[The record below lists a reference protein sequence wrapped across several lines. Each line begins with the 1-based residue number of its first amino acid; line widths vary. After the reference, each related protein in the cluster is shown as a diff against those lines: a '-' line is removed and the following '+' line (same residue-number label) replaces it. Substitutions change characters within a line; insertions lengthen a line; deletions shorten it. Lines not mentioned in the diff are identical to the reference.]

1 MSHPSHHVCAI
12 VVTFNRS
19 QLLGRCLRALQKQLA
34 DTDILVINNAS
45 SDDTLEVL
53 ARDFPEIQQ
62 LNLPNNV
69 GGAGGF
75 EAGMRY
81 AYEAGYKYL
90 WLMDDDGVPESNC
103 LRELLQ
109 HATPQ
114 RVTVPVQQDGQQ
126 FYGAVIGWNNRR
138 DVTPEIVAA
147 EKPVTGK
154 FTFAFVGP
162 LIGREVVERV
172 GFPRGDFFIWFDDF
186 EYALRLH
193 RHQDLQ
199 IVIVPQ
205 ARFFHDIYHEIRQ
218 VKRFG
223 RTSERATQAAWKTY
237 YGTRNSFLVA
247 RNGFGSKRNR
257 GHFRNFVL
265 PFLRAQ
271 IRLLIG
277 DVFYEPDGRERAS
290 LRLRGLRDGWREKM
304 GKNH

>member
-1 MSHPSHHVCAI
+1 MPQLRHVCAI

-19 QLLGRCLRALQKQLA
+19 QLLKRCLGALQKQLPDEA
-34 DTDILVINNAS
+34 ILVVNNAS
-45 SDDTLEVL
+45 SDGTLEVL
-53 ARDFPEIQQ
+53 AHDFPDIPV
-62 LNLPNNV
+62 LNLPENL

-75 EAGMRY
+75 EAGMRR
-81 AYEAGYKYL
+81 AYDEGYEYL
-90 WLMDDDGVPESNC
+90 WLMDDDGVPDENC
-103 LRELLQ
+103 LAELLK
-109 HATPQ
+109 HAAPQ

-147 EKPVTGK
+147 KKAVTGN

-162 LIGREVVERV
+162 LIGREIVTRV

-193 RHQDLQ
+193 RHRDLQ
-199 IVIVPQ
+199 IVFVPQ

-223 RTSERATQAAWKTY
+223 RVSERATQAAWKTY

-247 RNGFGSKRNR
+247 RDGFGSSQKR
-257 GHFRNFVL
+257 GNFGRFVG
-265 PFLRAQ
+265 PFLNAQ
-271 IRLLIG
+271 LRLLLG
-277 DVFYEPDGRERAS
+277 DVLYEPDGRERAL
-290 LRLRGLRDGWREKM
+290 LRLRGLRDGWCERM

>member
-1 MSHPSHHVCAI
+1 MSHHVCAI

-19 QLLGRCLRALQKQLA
+19 QLLKRCLHALQKQLPDNA
-34 DTDILVINNAS
+34 ILVVNNAS
-45 SDDTLEVL
+45 SDDTLEIL
-53 ARDFPEIQQ
+53 ARDFADIQ
-62 LNLPNNV
+62 LLDLPTNV

-75 EAGMRY
+75 EAGMRH
-81 AYEAGYKYL
+81 AYQEGYEYL
-90 WLMDDDGVPESNC
+90 WLMDDDGVPEENC
-103 LRELLQ
+103 LRELLK
-109 HATPQ
+109 HAAPQ

-138 DVTPEIVAA
+138 DVTPEIVTN
-147 EKPVTGK
+147 EKAVSGC

-162 LIGREVVERV
+162 LIGRAVVERV

-193 RHQDLQ
+193 RHRDLE

-223 RTSERATQAAWKTY
+223 RSSERATQAAWKTY
-237 YGTRNSFLVA
+237 YGTRNIFLVA
-247 RNGFGSKRNR
+247 RAGFSSGRKRGNFAR
-257 GHFRNFVL
+257 FVL
-265 PFLRAQ
+265 PFLSAQ

-277 DVFYEPDGRERAS
+277 DVLYEPDGRERAL
-290 LRLRGLRDGWREKM
+290 LRLRGLRDGWRERM

>member
-1 MSHPSHHVCAI
+1 MSKHPHVCAI

-19 QLLGRCLRALQKQLA
+19 QLLKRCLSALQKQLPDA
-34 DTDILVINNAS
+34 DIWVVNNAS
-45 SDDTLEVL
+45 SDDTLELL
-53 ARDFPEIQQ
+53 ARDFPAIS
-62 LNLPNNV
+62 LLDLPANV

-75 EAGMRY
+75 EAGMRH

-90 WLMDDDGVPESNC
+90 WLMDDDGVPEENC
-103 LRELLQ
+103 LHELLQ
-109 HATPQ
+109 RATPQ

-126 FYGAVIGWNNRR
+126 TYGAVIGWNNRR
-138 DVTPEIVAA
+138 DVTPEIVET

-162 LIGREVVERV
+162 LIGRDVVQRV

-186 EYALRLH
+186 EYALRIH
-193 RHQDLQ
+193 RHRDLQ

-223 RTSERATQAAWKTY
+223 RVSERATQAAWKTY

-247 RNGFGSKRNR
+247 RAGFGSNRKRGNFVR
-257 GHFRNFVL
+257 FVL
-265 PFLRAQ
+265 PFLRTQ

-277 DVFYEPDGRERAS
+277 DWFYEPDGRERTM
-290 LRLRGLRDGWREKM
+290 LRLRGLRDGWCERM